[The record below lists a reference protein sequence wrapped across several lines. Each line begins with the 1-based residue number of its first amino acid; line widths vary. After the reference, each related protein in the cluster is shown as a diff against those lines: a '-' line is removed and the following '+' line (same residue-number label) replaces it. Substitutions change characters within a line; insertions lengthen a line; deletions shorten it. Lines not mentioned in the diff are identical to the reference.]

1 MAVMNLERR
10 KCPGIGDV
18 LAETIKLYPV
28 AEINGVCGTGKHHL
42 PRVSRF

>member
-28 AEINGVCGTGKHHL
+28 AEINGVCGKHHL
-42 PRVSRF
+42 PRMSRF